1 MITIASATRDLLV
14 KHHKMTL
21 KKDIC
26 ELKIDE
32 TAYCRKIMLEGGN
45 DKEVV
50 TAMHAMQK

>member
-1 MITIASATRDLLV
+1 MKLE
-14 KHHKMTL
+14 KE
-21 KKDIC
+21 IC